1 MGFTNERTT
10 GGGEE
15 APLTQPLESLR
26 TSLNST
32 SLLKFPRTLTS
43 IMICSEHSFLVSQ
56 AL

>member
-32 SLLKFPRTLTS
+32 SLLKFPRTLAS